1 MSISIRL
8 ECAYSVVHVRA
19 MCTCT
24 YTLTWMVIAR
34 HVAPRIEVGALRGA
48 RSRIDNPFNPKNIAP
63 QMGEKSVSQSTVTS
77 VGNKLKDRGRA
88 IEKETG
94 R

>member
-1 MSISIRL
+1 M
-8 ECAYSVVHVRA
+8 YVYVYVHVH
-19 MCTCT
+19 T
-24 YTLTWMVIAR
+24 YMDVIAR

-63 QMGEKSVSQSTVTS
+63 QMGEKSVTQSTVTS